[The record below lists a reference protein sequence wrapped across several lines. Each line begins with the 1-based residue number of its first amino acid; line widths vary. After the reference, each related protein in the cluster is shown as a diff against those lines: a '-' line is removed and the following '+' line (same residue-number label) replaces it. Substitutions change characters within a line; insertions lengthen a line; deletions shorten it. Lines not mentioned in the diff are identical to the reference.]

1 MMKNLFRI
9 LASIILLYL
18 ILMIPVSSEN
28 PIRLTTTEQ
37 PFEWGSDTL
46 WSKLETDFENLHSNP
61 ENISLTNLVNYQ
73 NQTDS
78 LLQAVTKD
86 EKGLLSPTADSLLIS
101 FFNYSILI
109 PFQPSYTDSLIKRY
123 KQIRIA
129 IKEKQLLLP
138 DDIVT
143 KKSIYKL
150 LYGTRA
156 AMEEIILQLPQKSD
170 ALLIFE
176 SGNEVNSGINVHG
189 LQIKSGDALLSRGS
203 ASVSALIARASNF
216 PGNFSHVALLHLDET
231 NNEIKVIESHI
242 EKGVAIADS
251 NAYFK
256 DKKQRILVLRK
267 RSANDNL
274 LPHKAATAMLE
285 TLSKQ
290 NIPYDFN
297 MDYTDRSK
305 MFCSEVASF
314 AYNTQGIKLWSI
326 PSGISHPGAVAWL
339 NSFGVQYFST
349 QMPSD
354 LEYDKEMVLIA
365 EWFDRDLLW
374 EDHVYN
380 AAMDALYEQAK
391 QGLKPE
397 ASYWLLPVARVL
409 KGWSVIKNQL
419 GYIGP
424 IPEGMNASTAL
435 KNKWL
440 TKNHEDLVES
450 IKLSASEFTKT
461 KGYLPPYWQL
471 VKIANNHAETKFNGK

>member
-9 LASIILLYL
+9 LAVIILLYL
-18 ILMIPVSSEN
+18 ILMIPISSEN
-28 PIRLTTTEQ
+28 PVRLTTTEQ
-37 PFEWGSDTL
+37 PFEWGSDSL
-46 WSKLETDFENLHSNP
+46 WNKLETDFEQLHSNP
-61 ENISLTNLVNYQ
+61 ENISLSNLVNYQ
-73 NQTDS
+73 NQIDS
-78 LLQAVTKD
+78 LLQVVIKD

-109 PFQPSYTDSLIKRY
+109 PFQPSYTDSLIERY
-123 KQIRIA
+123 KHIRIA
-129 IKEKQLLLP
+129 VKEKQQFLS
-138 DDIVT
+138 DDIHT
-143 KKSIYKL
+143 KRSIYKL

-156 AMEEIILQLPQKSD
+156 AMEEIILQLPQKSN
-170 ALLIFE
+170 ALLIFD
-176 SGNEVNSGINVHG
+176 SGKEVNSGINVHG
-189 LQIKSGDALLSRGS
+189 FQIKSGDVLLSRGS

-216 PGNFSHVALLHLDET
+216 PGNFSHVALLHINKS
-231 NNEIKVIESHI
+231 NNEIKIIESHI

-267 RSANDNL
+267 RYANDSML
-274 LPHKAATAMLE
+274 AHQAATAMIE
-285 TLSKQ
+285 TLSQQ

-297 MDYTDRSK
+297 MDYTDSGK

-314 AYNTQGIKLWSI
+314 AYNTQGVKLWSI
-326 PSGISHPGAVAWL
+326 PSGISHPGAVTWL
-339 NSFGVQYFST
+339 NNFGVQYFST

-391 QGLKPE
+391 RGLKPE
-397 ASYWLLPVARVL
+397 ASCWLLPVARVL

-440 TKNHEDLVES
+440 TKNHEDLVEH
-450 IKLSASEFTKT
+450 IKASATEFNKT

-471 VKIANNHAETKFNGK
+471 VKIANKHAATKFTGK